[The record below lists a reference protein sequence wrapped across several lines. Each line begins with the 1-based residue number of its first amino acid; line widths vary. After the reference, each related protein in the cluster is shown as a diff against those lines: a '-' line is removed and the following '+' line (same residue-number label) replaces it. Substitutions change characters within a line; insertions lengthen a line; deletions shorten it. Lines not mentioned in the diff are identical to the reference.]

1 MNNLAQ
7 DKPDYIF
14 IISLIAIVFVAIY
27 LAMDRFKDSQIS
39 DFLREKGQEL
49 LAQIDNQQQ
58 REELQSE
65 YNQFVEKVAQQEVPP
80 EEVERFVSGMI
91 NLNQAKEKLNKDEF
105 RNIFEKN
112 LETAARVKPTTSVSD
127 KSNEKWQKL
136 HQRLKDIIVFEK
148 KLEEAELNSPEFK
161 GNYTFSYAIDDTL
174 NIIINEQLKDSFTK
188 QHELSLEL
196 QRLEQDKALK
206 WQKESSAL
214 KEEDASLKQALE
226 ALEQVEAAVSAITIT
241 IDSTKV
247 SATFKTGS
255 VKAPKPQATPT
266 PSDK

>member
-1 MNNLAQ
+1 MSNLAK

-14 IISLIAIVFVAIY
+14 IVSLIAIVFVAIY

-39 DFLREKGQEL
+39 DFLHEKGQHL

-65 YNQFVEKVAQQEVPP
+65 YNQFVEKVAQKEVSP

-105 RNIFEKN
+105 TNIFEKN
-112 LETAARVKPTTSVSD
+112 LATAAKAKPAKSVTN

-136 HQRLKDIIVFEK
+136 QQRLKDITVFEK
-148 KLEEAELNSPEFK
+148 RIEEAELNEPEFK
-161 GNYTFSYAIDDTL
+161 RNYTFTYAIDDTL
-174 NIIINEQLKDSFTK
+174 NIIISEQLKDSFTK
-188 QHELSLEL
+188 QNQLSLEL
-196 QRLEQDKALK
+196 QRLEQEKALK
-206 WQKESSAL
+206 WKKEASVTQ
-214 KEEDASLKQALE
+214 EEDASLRQALK
-226 ALEQVEAAVSAITIT
+226 ALEQVEAAVSAISIT
-241 IDSTKV
+241 TDSVNVSETARSSTVTPPHPV
-247 SATFKTGS
+247 SA
-255 VKAPKPQATPT
+255 PT